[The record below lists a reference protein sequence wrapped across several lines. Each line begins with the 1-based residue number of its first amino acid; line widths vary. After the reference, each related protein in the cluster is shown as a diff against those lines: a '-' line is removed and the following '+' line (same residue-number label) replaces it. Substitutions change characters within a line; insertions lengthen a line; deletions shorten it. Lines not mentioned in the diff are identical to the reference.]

1 MKKQTERSLA
11 HIERVREI
19 RPIEGADNIE
29 QCYVLGWNLIVK
41 KDEFKADDLCV
52 YIEIDSKVPE
62 RPEFEFLRTKKFAV
76 KTMKLSRFGVYSQG
90 LALPVSMFKELKG
103 KQEGEDVTKL
113 LGITYSKAEDNVR
126 KSNKVDYNASLVIAQ
141 TKHKKFYKNKLVKRL
156 MRYEWFRKLTIFLFV
171 KKTDKPEGF
180 PTKFK
185 FISKTDETRIENMPN
200 MLKYKRPLVCTE
212 KLDGCSA
219 TYIMERTSR
228 NKFEFYVCSR
238 NMRIKEGSST
248 APSIYW
254 DMAKKY
260 EIRLAL
266 ADMLIKEPKLKY
278 ACVQGEC
285 VGNVQGNP
293 LKLKENDFYA
303 YNLIFSDIG
312 RIDSVKGKNILEK
325 YNIKWVPILST
336 DFVCPDTMEEM
347 KELATDKSVVN
358 PAVMREGCV
367 YRSEEDN
374 AISFKNVS
382 REYLLKHE

>member
-1 MKKQTERSLA
+1 MKKQNERSLA

-19 RPIEGADNIE
+19 RPVEGADNIE

-41 KDEFKADDLCV
+41 KGEFKADDLCV

-62 RPEFEFLRTKKFAV
+62 RPQFEFLRTKKFAV

-90 LALPVSMFKELKG
+90 LALPVSMFKELAG

-126 KSNKVDYNASLVIAQ
+126 KSNKVDYNASLVVAQ
-141 TKHKKFYKNKLVKRL
+141 AKHKKFYKNKLVKRL
-156 MRYEWFRKLTIFLFV
+156 MRYEWFRKLTVFLFV
-171 KKTDKPEGF
+171 KKKDKPEGF

-185 FISKTDETRIENMPN
+185 FISKTDETRIENIPD
-200 MLKYKRPLVCTE
+200 MLKDKRPLICTE

-219 TYIMERTSR
+219 TYLMERTSR

-238 NMRIKEGSST
+238 NMRIKEGSSK
-248 APSIYW
+248 APTIYW

-266 ADMLIKEPKLKY
+266 SDMLLRDVKLKY
-278 ACVQGEC
+278 VCIQGEC

-303 YNLIFSDIG
+303 YNLIFSDNG
-312 RIDSVKGKNILEK
+312 RIDSIKGKNILEK

-347 KELATDKSVVN
+347 KELATAKSVVN
-358 PAVMREGCV
+358 PSVMREGCV

-374 AISFKNVS
+374 TVSFKNVS